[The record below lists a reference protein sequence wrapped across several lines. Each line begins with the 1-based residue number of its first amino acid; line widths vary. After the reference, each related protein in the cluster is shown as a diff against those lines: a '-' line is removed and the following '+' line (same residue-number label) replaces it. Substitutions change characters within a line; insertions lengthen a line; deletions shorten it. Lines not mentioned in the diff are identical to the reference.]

1 MPKLYPDD
9 AHGTCDPL
17 TLAVECSPAA
27 IALTTLAGE
36 LVCGNSAAETLLGA
50 AEGGGRI
57 PNLAKLCT
65 EPAQIA
71 MLEEVARDG
80 KERQFSAYKYS
91 ADRGR
96 RTLIC
101 RLRRIAGTNAIPTWL
116 AFTALEYDEG
126 ASADGIPFDGVQ
138 SLQRV
143 SGNQGIA
150 AWMISFDDDGNWLNE
165 PMEWSPPLFEL
176 LDVNP
181 SVTRPRFTRFL
192 EAIEPEDRTP
202 LIERLLDVIR
212 DRSSTEIL
220 YRVRPRNGPMKV
232 IRGRVVFETDAGAT
246 RNRLWSVEEDIT
258 AMIALRPMLPVEL
271 AILESVTTNVAAPV
285 YAVDADLRYIYSNE
299 LYRSTMRQL
308 YDTTV
313 LLGNRV
319 LDGISPPGRRRVVL
333 SSLRRALAGA
343 SAAEELTITDENSTS
358 TRYDLTYAPIMSG
371 PKTIGVLV
379 LGQRLSDAGSR
390 V

>member
-1 MPKLYPDD
+1 
-9 AHGTCDPL
+9 
-17 TLAVECSPAA
+17 
-27 IALTTLAGE
+27 
-36 LVCGNSAAETLLGA
+36 
-50 AEGGGRI
+50 
-57 PNLAKLCT
+57 
-65 EPAQIA
+65 
-71 MLEEVARDG
+71 
-80 KERQFSAYKYS
+80 
-91 ADRGR
+91 
-96 RTLIC
+96 
-101 RLRRIAGTNAIPTWL
+101 
-116 AFTALEYDEG
+116 
-126 ASADGIPFDGVQ
+126 
-138 SLQRV
+138 
-143 SGNQGIA
+143 
-150 AWMISFDDDGNWLNE
+150 
-165 PMEWSPPLFEL
+165 
-176 LDVNP
+176 
-181 SVTRPRFTRFL
+181 
-192 EAIEPEDRTP
+192 
-202 LIERLLDVIR
+202 
-212 DRSSTEIL
+212 
-220 YRVRPRNGPMKV
+220 MKV

-285 YAVDADLRYIYSNE
+285 YAVDADLRYIYSNA